1 VGKRFIEK
9 AAPFDMICRAGV
21 HALLRQGGLKVALI
35 KCPDC
40 GKDVSDVAPSCP
52 NCGRPIMQTGPATE
66 HVGPATEVKREKKP
80 NRIAMGCLILLLV
93 VVGLWVIGK
102 FADGPTSSPAVKN
115 DTPHQTVVEPQLA
128 LVAYSWSTESGYAI
142 LEGQVKNISSQ
153 SLQNVTAVAS
163 FYDANGGFITTSDAL
178 IDYNPILPGQT
189 SPFKVMKTENPA
201 MKKANVEFKYLMGG
215 SIPFQ
220 RATKK

>member
-1 VGKRFIEK
+1 MRPPGCGETGSSGTDRYTLRCDKSGPLDCGYQWQK
-9 AAPFDMICRAGV
+9 AGAPFLSRRAE
-21 HALLRQGGLKVALI
+21 L
-35 KCPDC
+35 
-40 GKDVSDVAPSCP
+40 
-52 NCGRPIMQTGPATE
+52 
-66 HVGPATEVKREKKP
+66 
-80 NRIAMGCLILLLV
+80 
-93 VVGLWVIGK
+93 
-102 FADGPTSSPAVKN
+102 
-115 DTPHQTVVEPQLA
+115 
-128 LVAYSWSTESGYAI
+128 GYAI

-201 MKKANVEFKYLMGG
+201 MNKANVEFKYLTGG